1 MNFELIDN
9 FMQVGVMLVAAV
21 ADIIFWFRQKDRIY
35 IILALEHGCFMMGT
49 LYYVLYLFI
58 RGDVP
63 QIFYVAEISW
73 ISSYLFLHT
82 YQRLCAE
89 TGKNPVLRLS
99 LQSARL

>member
-49 LYYVLYLFI
+49 LYYVLCSRDFM
-58 RGDVP
+58 DF
-63 QIFYVAEISW
+63 Q
-73 ISSYLFLHT
+73 
-82 YQRLCAE
+82 
-89 TGKNPVLRLS
+89 LS
-99 LQSARL
+99 LSAYLSDCAQRWGKIPFCACPCSLRGCDFYSRNEK